1 MSLNYRD
8 SLLLSPLFPLFL
20 FRWIMYA
27 CPGHYHTPWV
37 GKALTKA
44 RATTAP
50 IVFPFR
56 PCNELLGRLS
66 VVGRPLDASPLVS
79 SHFKLQFPDW
89 GYSATPEKARTNS
102 FSPLHRPLPSL
113 FHSSSLPY
121 SSNLILDLDDTPSLP
136 LPFVG
141 MYLRNI
147 DSGGQNKQK
156 KREVGRER

>member
-66 VVGRPLDASPLVS
+66 VS

-121 SSNLILDLDDTPSLP
+121 SSNLILDLDDTLPPLP
-136 LPFVG
+136 LVG